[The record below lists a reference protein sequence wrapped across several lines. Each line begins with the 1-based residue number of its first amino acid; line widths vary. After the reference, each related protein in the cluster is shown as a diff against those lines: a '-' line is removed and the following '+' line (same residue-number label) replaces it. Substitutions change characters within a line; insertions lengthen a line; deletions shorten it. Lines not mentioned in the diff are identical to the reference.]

1 MHTTSHFSLFEETTM
16 NFSLE
21 QLLAFVTVYE
31 QKAFS
36 KAAVKLDK
44 HRTTIGQVINNLE
57 DQLAITLF
65 ERIGR
70 TVEPTEDAVLLYN
83 YAKQAIEQSKTFD
96 QVAMSLAF
104 GELNSITIGYCSFIP
119 QQVISEIRKQLLI
132 DSPSL
137 KVNFLV
143 RTKNDIKV
151 GIQDGSI
158 HFGIVNVYE
167 SKVLNSIDHTFL
179 CNMSFA
185 AFTNKDA
192 DLATLN
198 SEATLAKMKTSRQFI
213 LKSMLDDDMSKKI
226 IVSSNYE
233 VVDQLT
239 LIIKMVEE
247 GLGWSIF
254 PLLINSMEYTAHDL
268 IPIEIEQIQ
277 DALQVPIS
285 LWNPHSKQIM
295 PAKKSITSAIANYIN
310 TVRSK

>member
-1 MHTTSHFSLFEETTM
+1 M

-70 TVEPTEDAVLLYN
+70 TVEPTEDADLLYS

-96 QVAMSLAF
+96 RVAMSLAF
-104 GELNSITIGYCSFIP
+104 GELESITIGYCSFIP
-119 QQVISEIRKQLLI
+119 QQVISEIRKQLLL
-132 DSPSL
+132 DCPSIR
-137 KVNFLV
+137 VNFLV

-185 AFTNKDA
+185 AFTNQDSG
-192 DLATLN
+192 LVTRN
-198 SEATLAKMKTSRQFI
+198 SEATLAEMKTSRQFV

-226 IVSSNYE
+226 IFSSNYE

-239 LIIKMVEE
+239 LIIKMVQE
-247 GLGWSIF
+247 GLGWSIL
-254 PLLINSMEYTAHDL
+254 PLLVRSMDYNANNL
-268 IPIEIEQIQ
+268 VPIEVQQIQ

-285 LWNPHSKQIM
+285 LWNPHSKQVM
-295 PAKKSITSAIANYIN
+295 TAKKSITSAIINYVDR
-310 TVRSK
+310 VRMK